1 MEPIKKLFHSN
12 FFLEIK
18 KRKKHLELLQK
29 EMAVFIPEELI
40 PLVKIKNQIG
50 KTIVVEVRSNVVAH
64 KLKLYENQIIGEIN
78 RKSGQG
84 ELLSKIK
91 VKMIIQN
98 TKLNKVLISQSSY
111 PLKQLK
117 SLADSIND
125 SPLKTA
131 LKKLIK
137 SRNE

>member
-64 KLKLYENQIIGEIN
+64 KLKLYENQIIGAIN

>member
-117 SLADSIND
+117 SLANSIND